1 MPILYKLLLGGVVL
15 TAAVYWYNTEI
26 NKSYT
31 DGYNAAVIEYEKAS
45 VGELRKDLSDVT
57 RKLEHTLRVY
67 VKEVVIASEKAT
79 ELSQLTNKQFDRLK
93 EYEGVIIS
101 PECDR
106 LGDDFFR
113 LYNQAIED

>member
-1 MPILYKLLLGGVVL
+1 M
-15 TAAVYWYNTEI
+15 AAVVFWYNTEI
-26 NKSYT
+26 NKSYA

-45 VGELRKDLSDVT
+45 VDELRKDLSDVT
-57 RKLEHTLRVY
+57 RKLEHTLGVY
-67 VKEVVIASEKAT
+67 VKEATIASQKAT
-79 ELSQLTNKQFDRLK
+79 ELSQLTDKQFDRLK